1 MRRVYLDSN
10 ILIAHYAVDKS
21 EEPKKALVEN
31 ALNVFA
37 ERDLV
42 DFVTLMA
49 QHSRDDTVLIGFDQH
64 LPPGQKPLLP

>member
-37 ERDLV
+37 ELRDVQLWTSMWAIP
-42 DFVTLMA
+42 FG
-49 QHSRDDTVLIGFDQH
+49 QSRSKLACRV
-64 LPPGQKPLLP
+64 